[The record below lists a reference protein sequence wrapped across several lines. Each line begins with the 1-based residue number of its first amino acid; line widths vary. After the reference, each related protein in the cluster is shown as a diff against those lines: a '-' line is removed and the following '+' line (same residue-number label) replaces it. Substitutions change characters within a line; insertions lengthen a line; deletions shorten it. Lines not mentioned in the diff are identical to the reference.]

1 MKILQKWKWSV
12 LGLLVLP
19 VVVIAIGGLGRID
32 RRYEQQADIMGTVF
46 TITIEGPGNHK
57 EAAETAF
64 DEIRRIDRLLSTYK
78 PDSEISEA
86 NRRAAQEPVAVGPD
100 FLNVLAAS
108 RVYYELSGGAFD
120 PTIRPLMQVW
130 KEARRENRLPTEE
143 QLQKA
148 AALVDMSKVEVDP
161 SAHTVRFLQEGMSL
175 DFGGIAKGY
184 AADRAIDVLK
194 AHGVTRAII
203 DAGGNFYALG
213 KPLDKPQWEA
223 GIRHPLKHEEVIMRF
238 PISDKGVATSG
249 SYERFF
255 EIGGKKY
262 SHIINPRTGWPVEGM
277 LSATIVADDAM
288 AADAL
293 STSVFVLGP
302 EKGMRLIEKLP
313 NVEGVLIAHEPG
325 SPQNFNISVSP
336 GLKGKLELLI
346 PTGK

>member
-1 MKILQKWKWSV
+1 MKFLQKWRWWI
-12 LGLLVLP
+12 LALLVLP
-19 VVVIAIGGLGRID
+19 VVMIAMNRIGRMD
-32 RRYEQQADIMGTVF
+32 NRYEQQADIMGTVF
-46 TITIEGPGNHK
+46 TITIEGSGNHM
-57 EAAETAF
+57 EAAEAAF
-64 DEIRRIDRLLSTYK
+64 AEIRRIDRLLSTYK
-78 PDSEISEA
+78 PDSEISRV

-108 RVYYELSGGAFD
+108 RVYYDLSGGVFD
-120 PTIRPLMQVW
+120 PTIRPLMEIW
-130 KEARRENRLPTEE
+130 KEARRENRLPTGE

-148 AALVDMSKVEVDP
+148 AALVDLSKVKVDP
-161 SAHTVRFLQEGMSL
+161 QAHAVRFLQEGMSL

-184 AADRAIDVLK
+184 AADRAIEVLK

-213 KPLDKPQWEA
+213 TPLDKPQWEA
-223 GIRHPLKHEEVIMRF
+223 GIRHPLKHDEVIMRF

-262 SHIINPRTGWPVEGM
+262 SHIINPHTGRPVEGM
-277 LSATIVADDAM
+277 LSATIVADDAI

-302 EKGMRLIEKLP
+302 EKGMHLIEKLP
-313 NVEGVLIAHEPG
+313 DVEGVLIAHEPG
-325 SPQNFNISVSP
+325 APQNFHISVSS

-346 PTGK
+346 PAGK

>member
-1 MKILQKWKWSV
+1 MRFNKWWFLV
-12 LGLLVLP
+12 ALVLP
-19 VVVIAIGGLGRID
+19 VVMIAGAWIGRVD
-32 RRYEQQADIMGTVF
+32 SSYKQQANIMGTVF

-64 DEIRRIDRLLSTYK
+64 DEIRRLDRLLSTYK
-78 PDSEISEA
+78 PDSEISEV
-86 NRRAAQEPVAVGPD
+86 NRRAAQEPVAVGAD

-108 RVYYELSGGAFD
+108 RVYYELSDGAFD

-130 KEARRENRLPTEE
+130 KEARQENRLPTED
-143 QLQKA
+143 QLRKA
-148 AALVDMSKVEVDP
+148 AALVDFSKVNVDP
-161 SAHTVRFLQEGMSL
+161 SSHTVRFLQEGMSL

-184 AADRAIDVLK
+184 AADRAIDILK

-213 KPLDKPQWEA
+213 TPVDKPQWEA
-223 GIRHPLKHEEVIMRF
+223 GIRHPLRHEEVIMRF

-277 LSATIVADDAM
+277 LSATVVADNAM

-293 STSVFVLGP
+293 STSTFVLGP
-302 EKGMRLIEKLP
+302 KNGMNLIEKLP
-313 NVEGVLIAHEPG
+313 NVEGVLITHETG
-325 SPQNFNISVSP
+325 SPENFDISVSP
-336 GLKGKLELLI
+336 GLKGKLELLV
-346 PTGK
+346 PAGK